1 MPGAGVRQ
9 GSKRQGIP
17 DILDVSELQAIV
29 AELQLRK
36 RVLVFLD
43 MASGLRRGEVAGIK
57 WRDFDFAAL
66 DINVQRSVEN
76 QIVGRFKTEASQKRI
91 PLDP

>member
-17 DILDVSELQAIV
+17 DILEVSELQAIV

-43 MASGLRRGEVAGIK
+43 MASGLRRGELAGIK

-66 DINVQRSVEN
+66 DINVQRSVVN
-76 QIVGRFKTEASQKRI
+76 QIVGRCKTEASQKRI